1 MQKVI
6 MQAACYIAVILLGYL
21 LKEAGVFQQSDFYVI
36 SKLTMNVT
44 LPATVICNLAG
55 KELDFTLLL
64 IPLLGVGMGIFYCLV
79 GMVISMGKDKKQ
91 RAFDVQNITA
101 YNVGNF
107 SLPFAQGFLGPLGL
121 LTVSLFDIGNS
132 VMGLGGGYSI
142 AAAVQDGKKFS
153 FRQIF
158 SSLTHSIPFMT
169 NIIMLTLA
177 IARIR
182 LPDFALDLAG
192 LIAKAN
198 PFIAMFM
205 IGVGFHLT
213 GNRSQAST
221 LVRILG
227 TRYCIAI
234 ATALICYFLLPFPM
248 ECRQALVLL
257 MLSPVSSVNPV
268 FTGKLKGD
276 VGLSSALNSISILIS
291 LVLMIGATLLIL

>member
-21 LKEAGVFQQSDFYVI
+21 LKKAGIFKQDDFYVI
-36 SKLTMNVT
+36 SKLTLNVT

-55 KELDFTLLL
+55 KELELSLLL
-64 IPLLGVGMGIFYCLV
+64 IPLMGLGMGIFYSLA
-79 GMVISMGKDKKQ
+79 GILISVGKDRRQ

-101 YNVGNF
+101 YNIGNF

-142 AAAVQDGKKFS
+142 AAAVQDGQKFS
-153 FRQIF
+153 PRRIL
-158 SSLTHSIPFMT
+158 SALCHSIPFVT
-169 NIIMLTLA
+169 NITMLTLA
-177 IARIR
+177 LARIR
-182 LPDFALDLAG
+182 LPGFALELAG

-213 GNRSQAST
+213 GSRSQTST
-221 LVRILG
+221 LVRVLG
-227 TRYCIAI
+227 TRYAIAI
-234 ATALICYFLLPFPM
+234 ASALICYFLLPFPT

-257 MLSPVSSVNPV
+257 MLSPVSSAHPI
-268 FTGKLKGD
+268 FTGELKND
-276 VGLSSALNSISILIS
+276 VGLSSALNSMSILIS